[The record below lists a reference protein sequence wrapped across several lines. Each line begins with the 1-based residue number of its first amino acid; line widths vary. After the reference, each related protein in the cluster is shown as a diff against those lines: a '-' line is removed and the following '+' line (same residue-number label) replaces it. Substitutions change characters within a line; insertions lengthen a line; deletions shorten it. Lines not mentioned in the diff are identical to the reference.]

1 MKKSIYLF
9 SVILFSFTFLSCEEN
24 TDKGDN
30 NEEVAEVT
38 PESLKESI
46 KEMDDS
52 LQVLFEKRMQEA
64 DFKIDRLVYHEAIN
78 RNKSFFE
85 NFPKHEFAPKA
96 VEKIAS
102 MYLQLNIEGEA
113 VKWRDTILYNYPD
126 FENKISILE
135 LQKSYYDNF
144 DTYEPEK
151 IEFYCEEMLKVE
163 GISEEK
169 KEEIKFRLEHI
180 DLSFKE
186 LIKLQNPDL
195 EL

>member
-1 MKKSIYLF
+1 MKNSIYLF
-9 SVILFSFTFLSCEEN
+9 SILFTSLAFLSCEEKS
-24 TDKGDN
+24 DE
-30 NEEVAEVT
+30 NEGEDESAEVT
-38 PESLKESI
+38 PESLKNSI

-52 LQVLFEKRMQEA
+52 LQVLFKKRMEE
-64 DFKIDRLVYHEAIN
+64 DNFKIDRLVYHEAIN

-85 NFPKHEFAPKA
+85 NFPEHGYAPRA

-113 VKWRDTILYNYPD
+113 VKWRDTILHNYPNYK
-126 FENKISILE
+126 NKLGVLE

-151 IEFYCEEMLKVE
+151 IEYYCNEMLKVE
-163 GISEEK
+163 GLSEEK
-169 KEEIKFRLEHI
+169 KEEIEFRLEHI
-180 DLSFKE
+180 ELSFTE
-186 LIKLQNPDL
+186 LIKMQNPDL